1 MKFSFQRSLYV
12 VVAAL
17 LLLLLLDFIFLSMH
31 VKFYCNCYARIFAA
45 SRAVFIFNKF
55 KSLYMRVLCALIMRA
70 ERERDRAT
78 ENERDK
84 VQNAPHTAPRNLFAI
99 HTMSRGVKRATERER
114 ER

>member
-45 SRAVFIFNKF
+45 SLAVFIFNKF

-84 VQNAPHTAPRNLFAI
+84 VKNAPHTAPRNLFAI